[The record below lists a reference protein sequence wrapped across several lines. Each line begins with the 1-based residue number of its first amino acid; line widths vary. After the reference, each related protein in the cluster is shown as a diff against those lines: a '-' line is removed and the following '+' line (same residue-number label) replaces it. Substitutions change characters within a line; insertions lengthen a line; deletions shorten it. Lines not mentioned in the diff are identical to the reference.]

1 LQEKY
6 RSSQAA
12 AEGWH
17 MLEDNLLRQ
26 VFAAS
31 DQTAKKTGR
40 LVCSSWHRMV
50 GLTVTSFKTKT
61 SDHFKQV
68 GAIKAGKPLV
78 PHIISPQ
85 RLLHLFPNVQ
95 LLDVCEGI
103 QTEQLLASNILAG
116 LTAVTKLSLKFELS
130 QLQPALATLH
140 RLSADLSLEIVSRPA
155 PGRFLFQLTAADL
168 PAKLVELKL
177 SDASICLQS
186 MYLADT
192 LTMLTGLQLSRSS
205 LGCACCRP
213 YVPLLASCSN
223 LAVLSLNDAA
233 SAVAE
238 EGFRFSRLSSLTQ
251 LTSLTYRGSHST
263 ALCMIRAVGSTLSK
277 LSLHL
282 EDAAVTTGSLS
293 YVLDAI
299 SNMEKLTFLHLD
311 GLMGSWDLPVLSF
324 LPHLETLDI
333 KIAIDDDDI
342 MSGASGRLRALCFS
356 SKLKTVAVDFTG
368 TNKPCVALFTC
379 QLFAHALQLQSAS
392 FSSEKVTRFVTPS
405 QQPNYNVTDLKLLH
419 CMCLDDKGLIDT
431 TLCFPAL
438 TDLAVGS
445 ACVTAAG
452 LGRITRLTRLQ
463 NLDIEGCS
471 FIKAAAVKD
480 LVANMR
486 HVSVLRLAPHV
497 AKDLYKHKKRF
508 RKDLLLDDRVCRQM

>member
-1 LQEKY
+1 MLQ
-6 RSSQAA
+6 
-12 AEGWH
+12 
-17 MLEDNLLRQ
+17 DNLLRQ
-26 VFAAS
+26 VFTAS
-31 DQTAKKTGR
+31 DQTAKKIGR

-61 SDHFKQV
+61 SDHFNQV

-95 LLDVCEGI
+95 LLDLRKGI

-116 LTAVTKLSLKFELS
+116 LTAVTKLSLKLEPS
-130 QLQPALATLH
+130 QLQPALAALH
-140 RLSADLSLEIVSRPA
+140 TLSADLSLEIVSRPA
-155 PGRFLFQLTAADL
+155 PGRALFQLTAADL
-168 PAKLVELKL
+168 PTKLVELQL

-186 MYLADT
+186 MHLADT
-192 LTMLTGLQLSRSS
+192 LTTLTGLQLSRSS
-205 LGCACCRP
+205 LGCTCCRP
-213 YVPLLASCSN
+213 YAPLLASCSN
-223 LAVLSLNDAA
+223 LAALSLNDAA
-233 SAVAE
+233 SPAVTE
-238 EGFRFSRLSSLTQ
+238 EASRFSQLSALTQ
-251 LTSLTYRGSHST
+251 LTALTYRGSHPT
-263 ALCMIRAVGSTLSK
+263 ALCMIRAVGPTLSK

-282 EDAAVTTGSLS
+282 EDAAAITGILS
-293 YVLDAI
+293 HVIDAI
-299 SNMEKLTFLHLD
+299 SHMEKLTFLHLD
-311 GLMGSWDLPVLSF
+311 GLMGTWDLPVLSF

-333 KIAIDDDDI
+333 KIAISDDDA

-356 SKLKTVAVDFTG
+356 SKLKTVAVDFTC
-368 TNKPCVALFTC
+368 TNKTCVALFTC

-405 QQPNYNVTDLKLLH
+405 QQPSYTVTDLKLLH
-419 CMCLDDKGLIDT
+419 CICLDDKGLLDT
-431 TLCFPAL
+431 TQCFPAL

-452 LGRITRLTRLQ
+452 LSTITKLTRLQ
-463 NLDIEGCS
+463 NLDMEGCS

-480 LVANMR
+480 LIANM
-486 HVSVLRLAPHV
+486 HHLSVLRLAPHV
-497 AKDLYKHKKRF
+497 AKDLYKHKQRF

>member
-1 LQEKY
+1 
-6 RSSQAA
+6 
-12 AEGWH
+12 

-61 SDHFKQV
+61 SDHFNQV
-68 GAIKAGKPLV
+68 NAIKAGRPLV

-95 LLDVCEGI
+95 LLDLREGV
-103 QTEQLLASNILAG
+103 QSEQLLASNILAG
-116 LTAVTKLSLKFELS
+116 LTAVTKLSLKLEPS
-130 QLQPALATLH
+130 QLQPALAALH

-155 PGRFLFQLTAADL
+155 PGGSLFQLTAADL
-168 PAKLVELKL
+168 PTNLVELKL
-177 SDASICLQS
+177 SDSSICLQS
-186 MYLADT
+186 MHLADT
-192 LTMLTGLQLSRSS
+192 LTTLTGLQLSRSS
-205 LGCACCRP
+205 VGCACCRP

-223 LAVLSLNDAA
+223 LAALSLDDAA
-233 SAVAE
+233 SPAVAA
-238 EGFRFSRLSSLTQ
+238 EGFRSIQLSSLTQ
-251 LTSLTYRGSHST
+251 LTSLTFRGCHQT
-263 ALCMIRAVGSTLSK
+263 ALCMIRAVGPTLSK
-277 LSLHL
+277 VSLHL
-282 EDAAVTTGSLS
+282 EDATVTTGIRC
-293 YVLDAI
+293 VLDDI
-299 SNMEKLTFLHLD
+299 SNMDTLTFLHLD
-311 GLMGSWDLPVLSF
+311 GPMGSWDLPVLSF

-333 KIAIDDDDI
+333 KIDINDDDA
-342 MSGASGRLRALCFS
+342 MSGASGRLRALCFTN
-356 SKLKTVAVDFTG
+356 KLKTVAVDFTC
-368 TNKPCVALFTC
+368 TNKTCVALFTC

-405 QQPNYNVTDLKLLH
+405 QQPNYTVTDLKLLH
-419 CMCLDDKGLIDT
+419 CVCLDDKGLLDT
-431 TLCFPAL
+431 TRCFPAL

-452 LGRITRLTRLQ
+452 LGRLTKLTRLQ
-463 NLDIEGCS
+463 NLDMEGCS

-480 LVANMR
+480 LIANM
-486 HVSVLRLAPHV
+486 HHLSVLRLAPHV
-497 AKDLYKHKKRF
+497 AKDLYKHKQRF

>member
-1 LQEKY
+1 
-6 RSSQAA
+6 
-12 AEGWH
+12 

-26 VFAAS
+26 VFAVS
-31 DQTAKKTGR
+31 DQTAKRTGR

-61 SDHFKQV
+61 SDHFNQV
-68 GAIKAGKPLV
+68 GAIKAGRPLV

-85 RLLHLFPNVQ
+85 RLLHLSPNVQ
-95 LLDVCEGI
+95 LLDLCKGV

-116 LTAVTKLSLKFELS
+116 LTAVTKLSLKLEPS
-130 QLQPALATLH
+130 QLQPALAVLH
-140 RLSADLSLEIVSRPA
+140 RLSADFSLEIVSRPA
-155 PGRFLFQLTAADL
+155 PGRSLFQLTAADF
-168 PAKLVELKL
+168 PTNLVELKL

-192 LTMLTGLQLSRSS
+192 LTMLTGLHLSRSS

-213 YVPLLASCSN
+213 YAPLPASCSN
-223 LAVLSLNDAA
+223 LAALSLDDAA
-233 SAVAE
+233 SPAVAD
-238 EGFRFSRLSSLTQ
+238 EGFRLSQLSALTQ
-251 LTSLTYRGSHST
+251 LTSLTYRGSHPT
-263 ALCMIRAVGSTLSK
+263 ALSMIHALGSTLSK

-282 EDAAVTTGSLS
+282 EDAVVTTGILS

-299 SNMEKLTFLHLD
+299 SNMEKLTLLDLD
-311 GLMGSWDLPVLSF
+311 GLMNSWDLPVLSF
-324 LPHLETLDI
+324 LPHLETLHI
-333 KIAIDDDDI
+333 KIAINDDDA

-368 TNKPCVALFTC
+368 TNKTSVALFTC

-392 FSSEKVTRFVTPS
+392 FKSEKVTRFVTPS
-405 QQPNYNVTDLKLLH
+405 QQPNYTVTDLKLLH
-419 CMCLDDKGLIDT
+419 CVCLDDKGLLDT
-431 TLCFPAL
+431 ILCFPAL

-452 LGRITRLTRLQ
+452 LGRITKLTRLQ

-480 LVANMR
+480 LIADMR
-486 HVSVLRLAPHV
+486 HLSVLRLAPHV